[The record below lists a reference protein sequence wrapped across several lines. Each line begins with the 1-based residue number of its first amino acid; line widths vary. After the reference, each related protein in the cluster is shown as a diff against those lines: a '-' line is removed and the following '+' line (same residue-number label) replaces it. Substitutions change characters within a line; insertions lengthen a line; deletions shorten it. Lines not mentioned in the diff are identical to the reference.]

1 MIFFLFLLV
10 AAYLIGSIPTGYI
23 FGKALRGVDIR
34 QLGSGNVGATNVYR
48 TVGKVP
54 GVMVLAL
61 DFLKGTLCVTLLPM
75 ALEAASPALEM
86 TRTSVCIFLG
96 AAAIAGHIWTVFLNF
111 RGGKGVAT
119 TAGVMLGFLPG
130 IFLGCLVVWVAVFAV
145 WKYVSLASIAAAAA
159 LPVLSLAMG
168 KGIDV
173 ILFTSVLCMVGV
185 YSHRANIKRLIQ
197 GEESRIV
204 KVEKRKI
211 DSA

>member
-1 MIFFLFLLV
+1 MILFLLSLV
-10 AAYLIGSIPTGYI
+10 AAYLVGSIPTGYI

-48 TVGKVP
+48 TVGKAP
-54 GVMVLAL
+54 GVAVLAL

-130 IFLGCLVVWVAVFAV
+130 VFLGCLVVWVAVFAI
-145 WKYVSLASIAAAAA
+145 WKYVSLASLAAAAA
-159 LPVLSLAMG
+159 LPVLSLVMG

-204 KVEKRKI
+204 KIEKRKI